1 VRTVVEEPALNSA
14 TIDPFIPGKKE
25 RVIRALLSVAA
36 KARSGLRRIVVAFA
50 SSRARGVPVPC
61 ACVNCKAT
69 RGQAEWGPA
78 GSTRGPNPKGA
89 TSSCCSG
96 SLLLRRRRRR
106 IPRPSNLT

>member
-36 KARSGLRRIVVAFA
+36 KARSGFRRIVVALRPA
-50 SSRARGVPVPC
+50 VPC

-78 GSTRGPNPKGA
+78 GSTRGPNP
-89 TSSCCSG
+89 
-96 SLLLRRRRRR
+96 
-106 IPRPSNLT
+106 